1 MSRKVRLALPELSA
15 GTHVLRGAEAR
26 YLARVHRLIAGDA
39 FTTFDVERRLEA
51 EAEIVVVD
59 RETVTCR
66 IGAPGPARAI
76 AERAVTLIQCAGKGA
91 KVGDV
96 IRAAT
101 ALGAARIVIAVS
113 ARSVARPERD
123 ARKDERWRT
132 IAIDAARQSE
142 RGDLPELDGPTPL
155 AQVLDAF
162 RSEQSHK
169 LCLQPGA
176 ELTLASALAQDP
188 ARPLTL
194 LIGPEGGLDAT
205 ELNQAHAAGFLLVRL
220 GPFVLRTELA
230 AVAALGVVLA
240 G

>member
-1 MSRKVRLALPELSA
+1 MSRKVRLALTALGA

-26 YLARVHRLIAGDA
+26 YLARVHRLAPGDA
-39 FTTFDVERRLEA
+39 FTTFDVERKLEA
-51 EAEIVVVD
+51 EAEIVAVD
-59 RETVTCR
+59 RDTVTCR
-66 IGAPGPARAI
+66 IGEPGPARAI
-76 AERAVTLIQCAGKGA
+76 AERSVTLIQCAGKGD

-123 ARKDERWRT
+123 PRKDERWRS
-132 IAIDAARQSE
+132 IALDAARQSE
-142 RGDLPELDGPTPL
+142 RGDLPELDGPAPL
-155 AQVLDAF
+155 AELLEAF
-162 RSEQSHK
+162 RTEPSHK

-176 ELTLASALAQDP
+176 ELTLASALAQDRT
-188 ARPLTL
+188 RPLTL
-194 LIGPEGGLDAT
+194 LVGPEGGLDAT
-205 ELNQAHAAGFLLVRL
+205 ELTQAHAAGFLLVRL

-230 AVAALGVVLA
+230 AVAALGIVLA